1 MLHRKQPEIAIYS
14 PHLETN
20 NWRVNELL
28 SESLVHGRAGPRK
41 YSLYRGKNEMKIL
54 AVDDD
59 ALTLE
64 LLAEVLRLHGYTNL
78 STANSAAE
86 AAEMIASATV
96 PYQCF
101 LLDIS
106 MPEVDG
112 IELCRWIRRSP
123 RHRTTPVLMT
133 TALSDKPFIDRAFL
147 AGASDYVTKPFDAV
161 DLTTRL
167 RLAEHQLQSERAAPE
182 VVQPSS
188 SIQAHAEA
196 LGHVALAEPGA
207 LKDVAGL
214 IEYSA
219 LENYLLQLTR
229 GAFHGT
235 SVLALRIVDVGD
247 LYSQCS
253 STAFRDILSDVA
265 ACAVRSLKS
274 YDCVLSYA
282 GNGIFAGVVGAIAAD
297 EIEAVE
303 YKINMMIE
311 KLDLTDDHG
320 HPLSVRTVV
329 GPARPVGIMKTG
341 RVAVALL
348 RRAIEDIVWNAG
360 RPATTAAEPDLSAP
374 LVLKPYSRVF

>member
-1 MLHRKQPEIAIYS
+1 
-14 PHLETN
+14 
-20 NWRVNELL
+20 
-28 SESLVHGRAGPRK
+28 
-41 YSLYRGKNEMKIL
+41 MKIL

-64 LLAEVLRLHGYTNL
+64 LLVEVLRLHGYNNI

-86 AAEMIASATV
+86 AAEMIGSATV

-112 IELCRWIRRSP
+112 IELCRWIRRAP
-123 RHRTTPVLMT
+123 RHRFTPVLMT

-147 AGASDYVTKPFDAV
+147 AGASDYVTKPFDPV

-167 RLAEHQLQSERAAPE
+167 RLAEHQIQIERSTPDVGQAASP
-182 VVQPSS
+182 V
-188 SIQAHAEA
+188 QAHVEA
-196 LGHVALAEPGA
+196 LAHVALAEPGA

-214 IEYSA
+214 IEYGA
-219 LENYLLQLTR
+219 LENYLLQLAR
-229 GAFHGT
+229 GAFYGT
-235 SVLALRIVDVGD
+235 SVMALRIVDVGD

-253 STAFRDILSDVA
+253 SIAFRDILSDVA

-282 GNGIFAGVVGAIAAD
+282 GNGIFAGVVGAVAAD
-297 EIEAVE
+297 DLDAVE
-303 YKINMMIE
+303 FKINLMIE

-320 HPLSVRTVV
+320 QPLTVRIVV
-329 GPARPVGIMKTG
+329 GPARPVGMMKTG

-360 RPATTAAEPDLSAP
+360 RPAASAPEPDLTAP
-374 LVLKPYSRVF
+374 LVLKPYSRVY